1 MAFYIINVGRNIL
14 INSKLKKILFM
25 NSYKK
30 KWNKTE
36 EERNIRENENITDD
50 TDFSENEIPHLSS
63 LKPFEFQPKTNIED
77 INNSQKQPSE
87 MFRNKRCSK
96 KFLKTH
102 RKTLVLVS
110 FLNKEAALSPTTLL
124 KRDSVTR
131 IFLWILRKF

>member
-36 EERNIRENENITDD
+36 EDRNIREKENITDD
-50 TDFSENEIPHLSS
+50 SDFSENEIPHLSS

-77 INNSQKQPSE
+77 INNSQKQQSE